1 MPNKKVLFGLGRNV
15 VVLGVASLL
24 NDISSEMIFPLF
36 PLFVANVL
44 LANTVVIVPVVIGLI
59 EGIAESTAS
68 LLKVVSGRWSDKI
81 RRRKPIIVAGYGL
94 STIVKPALAAATS
107 WPHALVVRFA
117 DRVGKGVRTAP
128 RDALIASS
136 SRKKVR
142 GKAFGLHRALDTTG
156 AVIGPSIAFLLMWL
170 LSGQG
175 NSAYRWVF
183 LVAAIPAVIS
193 VLVLVLFVKE
203 AKKGRKISRPIIK
216 GKSFGPEFKFYL
228 AIATLFALGN
238 FSWAFFILAANSLG
252 IAAEYTILLYMFY
265 NLIYALTSLPA
276 GLLSDRVGRRP
287 VIAFGYAIFG
297 VTCVGFALVG
307 NAWLAIFL
315 FALYGL
321 FQGITG
327 GVQKA
332 YVSDLVAPQVR
343 GTAMGAFD
351 TAVGLAAFPASFVVG
366 IIWYSV
372 GAWAAFTYGAVLSFA
387 AAALLIVAIR
397 KR

>member
-1 MPNKKVLFGLGRNV
+1 LPNKKRLLFGLGLNII
-15 VVLGVASLL
+15 VLGVASMLT
-24 NDISSEMIFPLF
+24 DISTEMIFPLF
-36 PLFVANVL
+36 PLFTVEVL
-44 LANTVVIVPVVIGLI
+44 GASAAAIGLI

-68 LLKVVSGRWSDKI
+68 LLKVASGWWSDKI
-81 RRRKPIIVAGYGL
+81 RRRKPIIIAGYGL
-94 STIVKPALAAATS
+94 STVVKPALAVAAS
-107 WPHALVVRFA
+107 WPHALAVRFA
-117 DRVGKGVRTAP
+117 DRVGKGVRTSP
-128 RDALIASS
+128 RDALIADST
-136 SRKKVR
+136 RKKVR
-142 GKAFGLHRALDTTG
+142 GKAFGLHRALDTVG
-156 AVIGPSIAFLLMWL
+156 AVVGPAIAFLLL
-170 LSGQG
+170 PILG
-175 NSAYRWVF
+175 YRGVF
-183 LVAAIPAVIS
+183 LIAAIPAIIS

-203 AKKGRKISRPIIK
+203 VKKGRKISRPIIR
-216 GKSFGPEFKFYL
+216 GVSFSPEFKLYL
-228 AIATLFALGN
+228 GIAAIFAIGN
-238 FSWAFFILAANSLG
+238 FSWAFFILAAKSLG
-252 IAAEYTILLYMFY
+252 IAAEYTILLYMLY

-297 VTCVGFALVG
+297 VTCVGFALIG
-307 NAWLAIFL
+307 SAWLAIFL

-321 FQGITG
+321 FKGITD

-387 AAALLIVAIR
+387 AAVLLIVAIR

>member
-68 LLKVVSGRWSDKI
+68 LLKVVSGWWSDKI

>member
-1 MPNKKVLFGLGRNV
+1 MPNKKKLLFGLGLNV
-15 VVLGVASLL
+15 VVLGIASMLT
-24 NDISSEMIFPLF
+24 DISTEMIFPLF
-36 PLFVANVL
+36 PLFTVEVLGASTVA
-44 LANTVVIVPVVIGLI
+44 IGLI

-68 LLKVVSGRWSDKI
+68 LLKVVSGWWSDKI
-81 RRRKPIIVAGYGL
+81 RRRKPIVVAGYGL

-107 WPHALVVRFA
+107 WPHALAVRFA

-128 RDALIASS
+128 RDALIADSS
-136 SRKKVR
+136 HKKVR
-142 GKAFGLHRALDTTG
+142 GKAFGLHRALDTVG
-156 AVIGPSIAFLLMWL
+156 AVVGPAIAFLLL
-170 LSGQG
+170 LLLGLNEHS
-175 NSAYRWVF
+175 YRLVF
-183 LVAAIPAVIS
+183 LIATIPAIIAVF
-193 VLVLVLFVKE
+193 VLVLFVKE
-203 AKKGRKISRPIIK
+203 VKKGREISRPIIK
-216 GKSFGPEFKFYL
+216 GVSFSPEFKLYL
-228 AIATLFALGN
+228 GIATIFALSN
-238 FSWAFFILAANSLG
+238 FSWAFLILAAKSLG

-307 NAWLAIFL
+307 SVWLAIFL

-321 FQGITG
+321 FKGVTD

-372 GAWAAFTYGAVLSFA
+372 GAWVAFTYGAVLSFA
-387 AAALLIVAIR
+387 AAVLLIVAIR

>member
-1 MPNKKVLFGLGRNV
+1 LPNKKRLLFGLGLNII
-15 VVLGVASLL
+15 VLGVASMLT
-24 NDISSEMIFPLF
+24 DISTEMIFPLF
-36 PLFVANVL
+36 PLFTVEVLGASAVA
-44 LANTVVIVPVVIGLI
+44 IGLI

-68 LLKVVSGRWSDKI
+68 LLKVASGWWSDKI
-81 RRRKPIIVAGYGL
+81 RRRKPIVVAGYGL

-107 WPHALVVRFA
+107 WPHALAVRFA

-128 RDALIASS
+128 RDALIADST
-136 SRKKVR
+136 RKKVR
-142 GKAFGLHRALDTTG
+142 GKAFGLHRALDTVG
-156 AVIGPSIAFLLMWL
+156 AVVGPAIAFLLLPL
-170 LSGQG
+170 LG
-175 NSAYRWVF
+175 YRGVF
-183 LVAAIPAVIS
+183 LIAAIPAIIS

-203 AKKGRKISRPIIK
+203 VKKGRKISRPILK
-216 GKSFGPEFKFYL
+216 GVSFSPEFKLYL
-228 AIATLFALGN
+228 GIAAIFAIGN
-238 FSWAFFILAANSLG
+238 FSWAFFILAAKSFG
-252 IAAEYTILLYMFY
+252 IAAEYTILLYMLY

-307 NAWLAIFL
+307 SAWLAIFL

-321 FQGITG
+321 FHGVTD

-332 YVSDLVAPQVR
+332 YVSNLVAPQVR

-372 GAWAAFTYGAVLSFA
+372 GAWAAFTYGAVLSFTA
-387 AAALLIVAIR
+387 AVLLMVAIS
-397 KR
+397 KK

>member
-1 MPNKKVLFGLGRNV
+1 LPNKKRFLFGLGLNV
-15 VVLGVASLL
+15 IVLGVASMLT
-24 NDISSEMIFPLF
+24 DISTEMIFPLF
-36 PLFVANVL
+36 PLFTVEVL
-44 LANTVVIVPVVIGLI
+44 GASAAVIGLI

-68 LLKVVSGRWSDKI
+68 LLKVASGWWSDKI

-107 WPHALVVRFA
+107 WPHALAVRFA
-117 DRVGKGVRTAP
+117 DRVGKGARTSP
-128 RDALIASS
+128 RDALIADSS
-136 SRKKVR
+136 HRKVR

-156 AVIGPSIAFLLMWL
+156 AVIGPGIAFLLMWL

-183 LVAAIPAVIS
+183 LIATIPAIIAVF
-193 VLVLVLFVKE
+193 VLVLFVKE
-203 AKKGRKISRPIIK
+203 VKGRKISRPVIK
-216 GKSFGPEFKFYL
+216 GVFFSPEFKLYL
-228 AIATLFALGN
+228 GIAAIFAIGN
-238 FSWAFFILAANSLG
+238 FSWAFFILAAKSLG
-252 IAAEYTILLYMFY
+252 IAAEYTILLYMFS

-307 NAWLAIFL
+307 SAWLAIFL

-321 FQGITG
+321 FKGITD

-387 AAALLIVAIR
+387 AAVLLIVAVR

>member
-1 MPNKKVLFGLGRNV
+1 
-15 VVLGVASLL
+15 
-24 NDISSEMIFPLF
+24 
-36 PLFVANVL
+36 
-44 LANTVVIVPVVIGLI
+44 
-59 EGIAESTAS
+59 
-68 LLKVVSGRWSDKI
+68 
-81 RRRKPIIVAGYGL
+81 
-94 STIVKPALAAATS
+94 
-107 WPHALVVRFA
+107 
-117 DRVGKGVRTAP
+117 
-128 RDALIASS
+128 
-136 SRKKVR
+136 
-142 GKAFGLHRALDTTG
+142 
-156 AVIGPSIAFLLMWL
+156 
-170 LSGQG
+170 
-175 NSAYRWVF
+175 
-183 LVAAIPAVIS
+183 
-193 VLVLVLFVKE
+193 
-203 AKKGRKISRPIIK
+203 
-216 GKSFGPEFKFYL
+216 
-228 AIATLFALGN
+228 
-238 FSWAFFILAANSLG
+238 
-252 IAAEYTILLYMFY
+252 MFY

-287 VIAFGYAIFG
+287 VLAFGYAIFG

-321 FQGITG
+321 FQGITD

-387 AAALLIVAIR
+387 AAVLLIVAIR

>member
-1 MPNKKVLFGLGRNV
+1 LPNKKKLLFGLGLNII
-15 VVLGVASLL
+15 VLGVASMLT
-24 NDISSEMIFPLF
+24 DISTEMIFPLF
-36 PLFVANVL
+36 PLFTVEVL
-44 LANTVVIVPVVIGLI
+44 GASAAAIGLI

-68 LLKVVSGRWSDKI
+68 LLKVASGWWSDKI
-81 RRRKPIIVAGYGL
+81 RRRKPIVVAGYGL

-117 DRVGKGVRTAP
+117 DRVGKGVRTSP
-128 RDALIASS
+128 RDALIADST
-136 SRKKVR
+136 RKKVR
-142 GKAFGLHRALDTTG
+142 GKAFGLHRALDTVG
-156 AVIGPSIAFLLMWL
+156 AVVGPAIAFLLLPL
-170 LSGQG
+170 LG
-175 NSAYRWVF
+175 YRWVF
-183 LVAAIPAVIS
+183 LIAAIPAIIA

-203 AKKGRKISRPIIK
+203 VKKGHKISRPVIK
-216 GKSFGPEFKFYL
+216 GVSFSPEFKFYL
-228 AIATLFALGN
+228 AIAAIFALGN
-238 FSWAFFILAANSLG
+238 FSWAFFILAAKNLG
-252 IAAEYTILLYMFY
+252 IAAEYTILLYMFS
-265 NLIYALTSLPA
+265 NLIYALASLPA

-307 NAWLAIFL
+307 SAWLAIFL

-321 FQGITG
+321 FKGITD

-387 AAALLIVAIR
+387 AAVLLIVAIR

>member
-1 MPNKKVLFGLGRNV
+1 MLT
-15 VVLGVASLL
+15 
-24 NDISSEMIFPLF
+24 DISTEMIFPLF
-36 PLFVANVL
+36 PLFTVEVL
-44 LANTVVIVPVVIGLI
+44 GASAAAIGLI

-68 LLKVVSGRWSDKI
+68 LLKVASGWWSDKI
-81 RRRKPIIVAGYGL
+81 RRRKPIIIAGYGL
-94 STIVKPALAAATS
+94 STVVKPALAVAAS
-107 WPHALVVRFA
+107 WPHALAVRFA
-117 DRVGKGVRTAP
+117 DRVGKGVRTSP
-128 RDALIASS
+128 RDALIADST
-136 SRKKVR
+136 RKKVR
-142 GKAFGLHRALDTTG
+142 GKAFGLHRALDTVG
-156 AVIGPSIAFLLMWL
+156 AVVGPAIAFLLL
-170 LSGQG
+170 PILG
-175 NSAYRWVF
+175 YRGVF
-183 LVAAIPAVIS
+183 LIAAIPAIIS

-203 AKKGRKISRPIIK
+203 VKKGRKISRPIIR
-216 GKSFGPEFKFYL
+216 GVSFSPEFKLYL
-228 AIATLFALGN
+228 GIAAIFAIGN
-238 FSWAFFILAANSLG
+238 FSWAFFILAAKSLG
-252 IAAEYTILLYMFY
+252 IAAEYTILLYMLY

-297 VTCVGFALVG
+297 VTCVGFALIG
-307 NAWLAIFL
+307 SAWLAIFL

-321 FQGITG
+321 FKGITD

-387 AAALLIVAIR
+387 AAVLLIVAIR

>member
-1 MPNKKVLFGLGRNV
+1 MQNKKKLLFGLGLNV
-15 VVLGVASLL
+15 VVLGIASMLT
-24 NDISSEMIFPLF
+24 DISTEMIFPLF
-36 PLFVANVL
+36 PLFTVEVL
-44 LANTVVIVPVVIGLI
+44 GASAAVIGLI

-68 LLKVVSGRWSDKI
+68 LLKVASGWWSDKI
-81 RRRKPIIVAGYGL
+81 RRRKPIIIAGYGL

-107 WPHALVVRFA
+107 WPHALAVRFA

-128 RDALIASS
+128 RDALIADSS
-136 SRKKVR
+136 HRKVR

-156 AVIGPSIAFLLMWL
+156 AVIGPGIAFLLMWL

-183 LVAAIPAVIS
+183 LIATIPAIIAVF
-193 VLVLVLFVKE
+193 VLVLFMKE
-203 AKKGRKISRPIIK
+203 VKKGRKISRPVIK
-216 GKSFGPEFKFYL
+216 GVSFSPEFKLYL
-228 AIATLFALGN
+228 GIAAIFALSN
-238 FSWAFFILAANSLG
+238 FSWAFLILKALSLK
-252 IAAEYTILLYMFY
+252 IAAEYTILLYMFS

-307 NAWLAIFL
+307 SAWLAIFL

-321 FQGITG
+321 FKGVTE

-332 YVSDLVAPQVR
+332 YVSDLVASQVR

-372 GAWAAFTYGAVLSFA
+372 GAWAAFTYGAVLSFVA
-387 AAALLIVAIR
+387 AVLLIVAIK

>member
-1 MPNKKVLFGLGRNV
+1 LPNKKRLLFGLGLNV
-15 VVLGVASLL
+15 IVLGIASMLT
-24 NDISSEMIFPLF
+24 DISTEMIFPLF
-36 PLFVANVL
+36 PLFTVEVL
-44 LANTVVIVPVVIGLI
+44 GASAAAIGLI

-68 LLKVVSGRWSDKI
+68 LLKVASGWWSDKI
-81 RRRKPIIVAGYGL
+81 RRRKPIVVAGYGL

-117 DRVGKGVRTAP
+117 DRVGKGVRTSP
-128 RDALIASS
+128 RDALIADSTH
-136 SRKKVR
+136 RKVR
-142 GKAFGLHRALDTTG
+142 GKAFGLHRALDTVG
-156 AVIGPSIAFLLMWL
+156 AVVGPAIAFLLL
-170 LSGQG
+170 PILG
-175 NSAYRWVF
+175 YRGVF
-183 LVAAIPAVIS
+183 LIAAIPAIIS

-203 AKKGRKISRPIIK
+203 VKKGRKISRPIIR
-216 GKSFGPEFKFYL
+216 GVSFSPEFKLYL
-228 AIATLFALGN
+228 GIAAIFAIGN
-238 FSWAFFILAANSLG
+238 FSWAFFILAAKSLG
-252 IAAEYTILLYMFY
+252 IAAEYTILLYMLY

-297 VTCVGFALVG
+297 VTCVGFALIG
-307 NAWLAIFL
+307 SAWLAIFL

-321 FQGITG
+321 FKGITD

-387 AAALLIVAIR
+387 AAVLLIVAIR